1 MAKST
6 PQTKPNLFG
15 TLTQKPVK
23 EAKKDTQT
31 FKKGV
36 KKAGNDIKDAGK
48 EIGNTFKDIF
58 N

>member
-23 EAKKDTQT
+23 EAKKDTLLE
-31 FKKGV
+31 KLNKI
-36 KKAGNDIKDAGK
+36 DL
-48 EIGNTFKDIF
+48 
-58 N
+58 